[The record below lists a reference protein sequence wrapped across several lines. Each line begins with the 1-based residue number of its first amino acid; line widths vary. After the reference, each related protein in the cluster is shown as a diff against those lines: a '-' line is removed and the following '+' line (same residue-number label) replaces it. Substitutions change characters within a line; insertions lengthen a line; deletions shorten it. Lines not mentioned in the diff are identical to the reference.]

1 MDTRRNTVS
10 ASIHQRL
17 THPVI
22 DSDIGHFDV
31 IDTPQVLAE
40 AYELVEDDLLTEDD
54 FRDFVFG
61 NAVRLWAGT
70 NPDFFTGTAIEQQA
84 AGYLKQESG

>member
-1 MDTRRNTVS
+1 M
-10 ASIHQRL
+10 
-17 THPVI
+17 
-22 DSDIGHFDV
+22 
-31 IDTPQVLAE
+31 IDTTQVLAE
-40 AYELVEDDLLTEDD
+40 AYELVDDGLLTADD

-84 AGYLKQESG
+84 AAYLAERE